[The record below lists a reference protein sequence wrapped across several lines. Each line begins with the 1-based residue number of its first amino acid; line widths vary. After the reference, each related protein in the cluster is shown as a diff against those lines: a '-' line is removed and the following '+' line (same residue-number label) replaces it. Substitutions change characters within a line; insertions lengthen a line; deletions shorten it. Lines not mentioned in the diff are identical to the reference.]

1 MHQTNAFVSDS
12 VVAIGLFFAEAE
24 VSESSVGSAE
34 SDAAVDAD
42 NILAFWSI
50 K

>member
-24 VSESSVGSAE
+24 VSESSVGSE
-34 SDAAVDAD
+34 GDAAVDAD